1 MAREHIREG
10 VVFKVREIIACYA
23 NGHDSVEQGKLMECE
38 REESM
43 EEHHQVGRG
52 GHDRAVEHQ
61 WRG

>member
-1 MAREHIREG
+1 M
-10 VVFKVREIIACYA
+10 VFKVREIIACYA